1 MLDGW
6 FEVTPSFLD
15 DNRSELTPED
25 LKGFFDGTEPR
36 WRHAL
41 AGPQQIPRRQVVVDG
56 LVKLRQP
63 TGESQ
68 PLVLLVGQDGQGKTT
83 ALLQMA
89 CDLVGE
95 GHRVLMRSPG
105 ARLDPQS
112 VLYLPTDTT
121 WVLVSDDANE
131 IAHDVATT
139 VEKLFNSGRHDIRWL
154 LSARDV
160 DWKAQFLQKSRTVEP
175 PWARFA
181 DLFPELGNRMIG
193 LALKA
198 AEAGEVLAA
207 WTAADCLGALAAL
220 PVGDRTAIM
229 EEQAT
234 KKHGLSDATVLGAS
248 LDLRYGAEGLSTLVA
263 TALSRLAGDPAQEAF
278 LFAAAAHV
286 AGVDGVDLF
295 VLADLVGVERD
306 DRHSRIL
313 ERLADAGLAS
323 GSAGALRPRH
333 PALARA
339 AIQLAGAGSFGA
351 DLEDLY
357 GRLVRGTAATGNDIK
372 SLAAGGAVMT
382 CGPLLAEKLQQI
394 GFPLERAAQIA
405 CAVSDEAEAAL
416 PDYLLF
422 TVARARTYREAT
434 RLADSRQVLRD
445 RLTDAMTKHDWD
457 VAGRAFLHELSVPES
472 EVGQLAEGV
481 TLAGL
486 ALADADGLEQI
497 MMADAKLALLALGTA
512 CRELGAV
519 PGDDGA
525 VFRRQLRS
533 CHHLGEKVTP
543 KWDQKARFEFH
554 LLDVAANDY
563 DIPKTSAAEALLWL
577 RETVQTAHAMI
588 TDTDIADLARRLTPE
603 SGDVAYSHLEHT
615 IGLGRLPWAKE

>member
-1 MLDGW
+1 
-6 FEVTPSFLD
+6 
-15 DNRSELTPED
+15 
-25 LKGFFDGTEPR
+25 
-36 WRHAL
+36 
-41 AGPQQIPRRQVVVDG
+41 
-56 LVKLRQP
+56 
-63 TGESQ
+63 
-68 PLVLLVGQDGQGKTT
+68 
-83 ALLQMA
+83 
-89 CDLVGE
+89 
-95 GHRVLMRSPG
+95 
-105 ARLDPQS
+105 
-112 VLYLPTDTT
+112 
-121 WVLVSDDANE
+121 VSDDADE

-154 LSARDV
+154 LSARDA
-160 DWKAQFLQKSRTVEP
+160 DWKAQFLQRSRTVEP
-175 PWARFA
+175 PWGRFA

-220 PVGDRTAIM
+220 PVEERAAIM

-248 LDLRYGAEGLSTLVA
+248 LDLRYGAEGLSSLVA
-263 TALSRLAGDPAQEAF
+263 AAVSRLDGDPAQEAF
-278 LFAAAAHV
+278 LFAAAALV

-295 VLADLVGVERD
+295 VLADLVGVDRD

-313 ERLADAGLAS
+313 ERLADAGLAG

-339 AIQLAGAGSFGA
+339 AIQLAGAGSLGA

-357 GRLVRGTAATGNDIK
+357 RRLVRGTAATGNDIK
-372 SLAAGGAVMT
+372 SLVAGGAVMT

-394 GFPLERAAQIA
+394 GFTFERAAQIA
-405 CAVSDEAEAAL
+405 CAVSDEAETAL

-434 RLADSRQVLRD
+434 RLADGRQTLRD
-445 RLTDAMTKHDWD
+445 RLADAMTKQDWD
-457 VAGRAFLHELSVPES
+457 VAGRAYLHELSVPES

-486 ALADADGLEQI
+486 ALADADGLGQI
-497 MMADAKLALLALGTA
+497 MMTDAKLALLALGAA
-512 CRELGAV
+512 CRELAAV

-543 KWDQKARFEFH
+543 KWDQKARFDFH
-554 LLDVAANDY
+554 QLAVAANDY

-577 RETVQTAHAMI
+577 AEAVQTAQAMI
-588 TDTDIADLARRLTPE
+588 TDTDIADLARRLTPT
-603 SGDVAYSHLEHT
+603 SGHLAYSHLERT

>member
-1 MLDGW
+1 VLDGW

-15 DNRSELTPED
+15 DHRSALTPED

-56 LVKLRQP
+56 LNKLRQ
-63 TGESQ
+63 TSGERQ

-95 GHRVLMRSPG
+95 GYRVLMRSPG

-112 VLYLPTDTT
+112 VLYLPTDST

-131 IAHDVATT
+131 IAHEVATT
-139 VEKLFNSGRHDIRWL
+139 VERLFNSGRHDVRWL

-160 DWKAQFLQKSRTVEP
+160 DWKAQFLQRSRTVEP
-175 PWARFA
+175 AWARFA

-198 AEAGEVLAA
+198 VEAGEVLAA

-220 PVGDRTAIM
+220 PVGERAAIM

-248 LDLRYGAEGLSTLVA
+248 LDLRYGAEGLSALVA
-263 TALSRLAGDPAQEAF
+263 TAMSRLDGDPAQEAF
-278 LFAAAAHV
+278 LFAAAAQV

-295 VLADLVGVERD
+295 VLADLVGVDRE
-306 DRHSRIL
+306 DRHSRIV

-323 GSAGALRPRH
+323 SSAGAMRPRH

-339 AIQLAGAGSFGA
+339 ALQLVAAGSFGA
-351 DLEDLY
+351 GLGDLY
-357 GRLVRGTAATGNDIK
+357 RRLVRGTAATGNEVK
-372 SLAAGGAVMT
+372 SLAAGGAIMT
-382 CGPLLAEKLQQI
+382 CGPLLAEKLSQI
-394 GFPLERAAQIA
+394 GIPLEHAGRVA
-405 CAVSDEAEAAL
+405 CAVGDEAETAL
-416 PDYLLF
+416 PEFLLF
-422 TVARARTYREAT
+422 TVARSRTYREAAH
-434 RLADSRQVLRD
+434 LAEGRQILRD
-445 RLTDAMTKHDWD
+445 HLTDALTKHDWD
-457 VAGRAFLHELSVPES
+457 VAGRSFLHELSVPES
-472 EVGQLAEGV
+472 EVGQLAEAV

-486 ALADADGLEQI
+486 ALADSDGLDQL
-497 MMADAKLALLALGTA
+497 MMTDAKLALLALGMA

-519 PGDDGA
+519 PGDEGA
-525 VFRRQLRS
+525 LFRRQLRS

-543 KWDQKARFEFH
+543 KWDQKARFDFH
-554 LLDVAANDY
+554 TLAVAANEY
-563 DIPKTSAAEALLWL
+563 EIPKTSAAEAILWL
-577 RETVQTAHAMI
+577 GETVQTAQAMV
-588 TDTDIADLARRLTPE
+588 TDTGIADLARRLTPE
-603 SGDVAYSHLEHT
+603 GGALAYSHLERT